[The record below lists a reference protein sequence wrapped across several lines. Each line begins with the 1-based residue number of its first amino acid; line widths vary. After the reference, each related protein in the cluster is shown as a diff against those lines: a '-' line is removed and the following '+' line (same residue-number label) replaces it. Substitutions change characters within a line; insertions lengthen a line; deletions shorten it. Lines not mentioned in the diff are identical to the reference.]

1 MIVLPL
7 PRIWRRIAALGILL
21 VPIALSLRGHVLHA
35 QAPAAVSRT
44 NTLDFANAKLA
55 DVIRTL
61 ATMLGRTVLMSD
73 IPDVRVTFA
82 TPAPLNTAELERIL
96 ESLLESHELM
106 LVPSGTVAQVL
117 PTAKAPATGSLRTGF
132 AFPDPPPL
140 GLVTQLVPL
149 QSIRAEEG
157 ADALRAL
164 MGKGAR

>member
-7 PRIWRRIAALGILL
+7 PRIWRRTALGVLL
-21 VPIALSLRGHVLHA
+21 VPVALAGASQALPA
-35 QAPAAVSRT
+35 QVPAASART

-61 ATMLGRTVLMSD
+61 ATMLGRTELMSD

-117 PTAKAPATGSLRTGF
+117 PTAKAPATGVNCNITHTS
-132 AFPDPPPL
+132 A
-140 GLVTQLVPL
+140 GL
-149 QSIRAEEG
+149 SIPETSRKLE
-157 ADALRAL
+157 
-164 MGKGAR
+164 

>member
-7 PRIWRRIAALGILL
+7 PRIWRRTALGVLL
-21 VPIALSLRGHVLHA
+21 VPVALAGASQALPA
-35 QAPAAVSRT
+35 QVPAASART

-106 LVPSGTVAQVL
+106 LVPSGTVAQGGGNR
-117 PTAKAPATGSLRTGF
+117 TA
-132 AFPDPPPL
+132 
-140 GLVTQLVPL
+140 
-149 QSIRAEEG
+149 
-157 ADALRAL
+157 
-164 MGKGAR
+164 